1 MTATRRAALRIL
13 LVSLLVSNAAHAAP
27 PEPLPPTPRPSAPLV
42 LPAPLPSTPLNSATL
57 PGTKSQFQTPPRPAS
72 PAPLAPPSARF
83 ALIIGVNKSVDSEA
97 TSLRYADDDAARYL
111 DLFRSLGA
119 RSYVLARL
127 DDNTQRIHPQAAAE
141 AVPPTRVEFSR
152 AIDRLA
158 VDLAQARERGVPTVL
173 YFVYAGHG
181 TVKNERGYISL
192 EDARLGAV
200 DLETEVVDKL
210 HADQTHFIVD
220 ACYSYFLVTGRGPG
234 GHRREVHGFSQ
245 LGGLAT
251 RPGVGLLLS
260 TSSARESHEW
270 AGFQAG
276 VFSHEVRSG
285 LYGAADA
292 DGDGQ
297 VTYREMVAFI
307 ERANA
312 AVANERYRPDVFARA
327 ANDSGVFVDLRDGQR
342 RRIDVR
348 GTDTGHYYL
357 EDTLGVRVA
366 DFNKA
371 EGQSV
376 SLLRPATVGP
386 LYLRRAA
393 DETEYVIPPAP
404 DVVEIAA
411 LTPERAPVQSRGA
424 ANDAFN
430 KLFSLPFRAEDVLD
444 LRLRAAPDLVVPPDD
459 SSPVPWTRYA
469 GMSLV
474 GASVVSGAAG
484 VITLLSAGSLKNNL
498 GTDPSQLDVAN
509 VNDKIA
515 VRKLVGGLEL
525 GVAGVTAFTGLALL
539 LWPSTQAPV
548 SADISLNGGM
558 IHFHA
563 GF

>member
-1 MTATRRAALRIL
+1 MKPWALAITLWAL
-13 LVSLLVSNAAHAAP
+13 L
-27 PEPLPPTPRPSAPLV
+27 
-42 LPAPLPSTPLNSATL
+42 
-57 PGTKSQFQTPPRPAS
+57 AS
-72 PAPLAPPSARF
+72 PAAGAAPTKADGPVTSARF
-83 ALIIGVNKSVDSEA
+83 ALIVGVNKSVDPEA
-97 TSLRYADDDAARYL
+97 APLRYADDDAARYL
-111 DLFRSLGA
+111 DLFRSIGA

-127 DDNTQRIHPQAAAE
+127 DENTQRIHPQAAAE

-158 VDLAQARERGVPTVL
+158 LDLAQARERGVPTVL

-210 HADQTHFIVD
+210 GADQTHFIVD

-234 GHRREVHGFSQ
+234 GRRREVHGFSQ

-270 AGFQAG
+270 ARFQAG

-297 VTYREMVAFI
+297 VTYQEMVAFI

-327 ANDSGVFVDLRDGQR
+327 ASDSGVFVDLRDGRR
-342 RRIDVR
+342 RRIDVQ
-348 GTDTGHYYL
+348 GTQSGHYFV
-357 EDTLGVRVA
+357 EDTLGVRIA

-371 EGQSV
+371 STQRV
-376 SLLRPATVGP
+376 SLIRPPSIGP
-386 LYLRRAA
+386 LYLRRTQ
-393 DETEYVIPPAP
+393 DEAEFVIPPGP
-404 DVVEIAA
+404 DIVEVAN
-411 LTPERAPVQSRGA
+411 LSPERAPVQSRGA

-430 KLFSLPFRAEDVLD
+430 KLFALPFRPQDVRD
-444 LRLRAAPDLVVPPDD
+444 LRLRPAPDLVVPPDD
-459 SSPVPWTRYA
+459 AVRVPWTRYA
-469 GMSLV
+469 GMSLIGV
-474 GASVVSGAAG
+474 GVVSATAG
-484 VITLLSAGSLKNNL
+484 VITLLSNNSLKNDA
-498 GTDPSQLDVAN
+498 GPTASEVDVAA
-509 VNDKIA
+509 VNEKIA
-515 VRKLVGGLEL
+515 VRKLVGTLEL
-525 GVAGVTAFTGLALL
+525 GVAGVTAFTGVALL
-539 LWPSTQAPV
+539 LWPSAPANV
-548 SADISLNGGM
+548 SAEVSLGGGM
-558 IHFHA
+558 VHLHA
-563 GF
+563 AF

>member
-1 MTATRRAALRIL
+1 MSFARGLTLALAL
-13 LVSLLVSNAAHAAP
+13 WSLLISHGALAAP
-27 PEPLPPTPRPSAPLV
+27 KKPSG
-42 LPAPLPSTPLNSATL
+42 PAT
-57 PGTKSQFQTPPRPAS
+57 
-72 PAPLAPPSARF
+72 SARF
-83 ALIIGVNKSVDSEA
+83 ALIIGVNKSVDPEA
-97 TSLRYADDDAARYL
+97 VTLRYADDDAARYM

-127 DDNTQRIHPQAAAE
+127 DENTQRIHPQAAAE

-158 VDLAQARERGVPTVL
+158 SDLAQARERGVPTVL

-210 HADQTHFIVD
+210 RADQTHFIVD

-270 AGFQAG
+270 ANFQAG

-327 ANDSGVFVDLRDGQR
+327 ATDSGVFVDLRDGER
-342 RRIDVR
+342 RRIDMR
-348 GTDTGHYYL
+348 GNETGHYYL
-357 EDTLGVRVA
+357 EDTYGVRVA

-371 EGQSV
+371 PGQRV
-376 SLLRPATVGP
+376 SLVRPPTTGQ
-386 LYLRRAA
+386 LYLRRPQ
-393 DETEYVIPPAP
+393 DESEFVIPPLP
-404 DVVEIAA
+404 DVVEVANLA
-411 LTPERAPVQSRGA
+411 PERAPVQSRGA

-430 KLFSLPFRAEDVLD
+430 KLFALPFRPEDVRD
-444 LRLRAAPDLVVPPDD
+444 LHLRPAPDLVVPPDE
-459 SSPVPWTRYA
+459 SGPPVPWTRYA
-469 GMSLV
+469 GMSLIGV
-474 GASVVSGAAG
+474 SVVSGAAG
-484 VITLLSAGSLKNNL
+484 LITLLSAGSVKDEVGPNAN
-498 GTDPSQLDVAN
+498 QVEVAT
-509 VNDKIA
+509 VNDTIFT
-515 VRKLVGGLEL
+515 RKLMGGLEL

-539 LWPSTQAPV
+539 LWPSAPATV
-548 SADISLNGGM
+548 SAQVSHGGGM
-558 IHFHA
+558 VQLHGAF
-563 GF
+563 